1 MAGFFGGVHPNDQ
14 KSLSC
19 EQAYEPL
26 PAPKQVVIPMSM
38 HIGAPCKPLVK
49 KGDTVTVGQ
58 KIGDNTGLC
67 VPVHASVSGTVTA
80 VEPRP
85 HPGGT
90 KVMSV
95 VIENDFQNTLCPDIA
110 PREHGGC
117 AHWRGAYQNHS

>member
-14 KSLSC
+14 KSRTC
-19 EQAYEPL
+19 EKAIEAL

-58 KIGDNTGLC
+58 KLGDSTGLC
-67 VPVHASVSGTVTA
+67 VPVHASVSGTVLA

-85 HPGGT
+85 HPNGT
-90 KVMSV
+90 RVMSV
-95 VIENDFQNTLCPDIA
+95 VIENDFQDTPCPDMVPPKIRRPFPA
-110 PREHGGC
+110 R
-117 AHWRGAYQNHS
+117 S